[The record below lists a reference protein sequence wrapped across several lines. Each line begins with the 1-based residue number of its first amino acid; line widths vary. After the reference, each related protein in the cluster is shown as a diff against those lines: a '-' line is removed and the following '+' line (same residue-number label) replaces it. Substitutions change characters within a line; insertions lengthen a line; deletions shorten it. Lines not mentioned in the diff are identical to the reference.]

1 VPHPLLTPILAYLA
15 VGTAVAVRTPSAP
28 PNRLPASDTVRIPLC
43 PGLTIVT
50 AIDRPEG
57 DYESIKMVVDAGER
71 GITIQYS
78 AQVPTERGSLRNWKM
93 RRTVL
98 REDLGTATLYA
109 HHFNSKGSQSIP
121 GSTALGASTAVLRSL
136 KRTGAA
142 ELGLIAAGSSGYPAD
157 RVQRPNLY
165 EFEESWKL
173 RRVGTGTVPVRVT
186 MNDTIVTLP
195 AVQARGSYIGE
206 KAEFLFLDDEE
217 NPLALRYGFASGG
230 EELIEAWQLR
240 VVKISYRCTGP
251 TRTASDERIAR
262 LERALREQRRAVVYD
277 LYFDFNRDVIRE
289 ESEPT
294 LLEIAEVMRRNP
306 DWTLSIEGHT
316 DDVASDRYNLELSSR
331 RAAAVKAA
339 LGTRFGVAGSRL
351 STAGFGESR
360 PQDRNDT
367 IEGRARN
374 RRVELVR
381 Q

>member
-1 VPHPLLTPILAYLA
+1 MSGELLLWVA
-15 VGTAVAVRTPSAP
+15 VGAGSLTAG
-28 PNRLPASDTVRIPLC
+28 DTVTIPLC

-57 DYESIKMVVDAGER
+57 DYESIKTVIDVGER
-71 GITIQYS
+71 GLTLSYS
-78 AQVPTERGSLRNWKM
+78 AQVPTERGSLRHWKM
-93 RRTVL
+93 RRMVL

-121 GSTALGASTAVLRSL
+121 GSTALGVSTAVFRSL

-142 ELGLIAAGSSGYPAD
+142 ELGLIAAGSSGYPSD
-157 RVQRPNLY
+157 RTKAPNLY
-165 EFEESWKL
+165 DYEETWKL
-173 RRVGTGTVPVRVT
+173 HRVGTGTVPLRVT
-186 MNDTIVTLP
+186 VNETVATLP
-195 AVQARGSYIGE
+195 AIQARGSYIGE
-206 KAEFLFLDDEE
+206 KVDFYFLDDEE
-217 NPLALRYGFASGG
+217 NPIALQYEFASGG
-230 EELIEAWQLR
+230 EVPTEAWQLR
-240 VVKISYRCTGP
+240 VVKISYGCAGP
-251 TRTASDERIAR
+251 ARTAGEERIAR

-277 LYFDFNRDVIRE
+277 LYFDFNSEVIRE

-294 LLEIAEVMRRNP
+294 LRDIAEVMRRNP

-316 DDVASDRYNLELSSR
+316 DNVASDRYNLELSSR

-339 LGTRFGVAGSRL
+339 LGTRFSIAGSRL
-351 STAGFGESR
+351 TTAGLGESR

-367 IEGRARN
+367 VEGRARN